1 MYPTPV
7 NDTFIE
13 AGKALMT
20 RALDLVLGAEKQRRF
35 RKGLGPESHGKQAFT
50 WTVYLFVKPLKK
62 GKLPWLMCDLTN
74 CFLPEASCVC

>member
-20 RALDLVLGAEKQRRF
+20 RALDLVLGAENPDYIQERVQDLNVMANKLS
-35 RKGLGPESHGKQAFT
+35 LGQFICLSN
-50 WTVYLFVKPLKK
+50 PLK

-74 CFLPEASCVC
+74 YFLPEASCVC